1 MRSAAARAE
10 LPSVC
15 LKHDAIF
22 VQFRDPET
30 GRHSS
35 GCPVCVEKIRND
47 VRKLRAGFR
56 AGHRSR
62 GFRCVTDDTG
72 KRRRA

>member
-10 LPSVC
+10 LPFVC
-15 LKHDAIF
+15 LKHNVSF

-47 VRKLRAGFR
+47 VRKLRDAFR
-56 AGHRSR
+56 
-62 GFRCVTDDTG
+62 
-72 KRRRA
+72 KRVRPIG